1 MRKKN
6 FFAGPSVLPVEVLE
20 EIRDNIVDY
29 KGQGLSMIEASHRG
43 GMFEE
48 MYDECLALF
57 RELLSIPDNYDV
69 YFLGGGA
76 TLQFTMIPMN
86 FLLRGKCA
94 DYAKTGSW
102 ANKAASDAQKLGN
115 VNVFFDDKAN
125 NYTHLP
131 DAKSVKPSENSAYV
145 YICANE
151 TIGGIEWKEFP
162 DTGDVPL
169 IADMSSDILSRLVE
183 DFSMLPR
190 EAAIVSPRLLNADG
204 SLQLCG
210 RPPYPARNYLLQ
222 QWHLYS
228 EPKDDTAGKT
238 PVFGTVYETSNIT
251 GAAFVIRT
259 AVFRELGFFDERY
272 FFTPED
278 IALSTLARSKG
289 YRVYVDSSLTIV
301 HRWKATASAMSAAI
315 RPSAV
320 KGSLIFFGGDS
331 RLKLLLLSAGV
342 YAAESAKRFK
352 AWLRLL
358 LFPGSENALKHRT
371 FRNICRSIFSPLSPK
386 EIFIRYRSES

>member
-1 MRKKN
+1 MEYAPKLSIVIVCMDRPDN
-6 FFAGPSVLPVEVLE
+6 LYPCLE
-20 EIRDNIVDY
+20 GIRAHTAVSYETFVVAYLFSPDNLARARADFPWV
-29 KGQGLSMIEASHRG
+29 QFIESNETRG
-43 GMFEE
+43 FSENNN
-48 MYDECLALF
+48 LAL
-57 RELLSIPDNYDV
+57 RK
-69 YFLGGGA
+69 A
-76 TLQFTMIPMN
+76 
-86 FLLRGKCA
+86 RGEFC
-94 DYAKTGSW
+94 
-102 ANKAASDAQKLGN
+102 LV
-115 VNVFFDDKAN
+115 VNDD
-125 NYTHLP
+125 T
-131 DAKSVKPSENSAYV
+131 V
-145 YICANE
+145 I
-151 TIGGIEWKEFP
+151 
-162 DTGDVPL
+162 
-169 IADMSSDILSRLVE
+169 SSDILTRIVE

-278 IALSTLARSKG
+278 IALSTLARSRG